1 MNCFVFSCCFFLQ
14 KETTFLAGS
23 AEIPGTSWHNWILWH
38 ANTSTKPVFQ
48 WGLMGTTVFFNKECI
63 GWTKTVCHAGQH
75 NTFQYLW
82 KQTISTTCGGWRN
95 KKCHSCDVKAIG
107 HALRR
112 KETSVRSNDTLIKP
126 INWFFWRMNPII
138 QKHVH
143 YLVHIQGDV
152 LSWRSAMKLFPTN
165 SSSRR
170 TKKGV

>member
-1 MNCFVFSCCFFLQ
+1 MLFL
-14 KETTFLAGS
+14 LAKRNN
-23 AEIPGTSWHNWILWH
+23 IPGRIRWNPWNELAQLNPLTCKHLDEACLSVRLDGDNC
-38 ANTSTKPVFQ
+38 
-48 WGLMGTTVFFNKECI
+48 FFNKECI